1 MKNTTKVVK
10 AKRAD
15 STRTTKA
22 KALSV
27 ERRTIRRTIL
37 KDGCR

>member
-1 MKNTTKVVK
+1 MKTTKVVK